1 MTPNT
6 TGSGTFGADDEK
18 AARDELIA
26 RLDRLPPSPDV
37 WKAVARISTG
47 AFFEIYETA
56 LTSLLPAALIA
67 AGVFQKDQLGLF
79 GLPDLASFAFAT
91 FAGLFV
97 GALLFSWVSDSL
109 GRKPIFVW
117 SVLWYAVVTLFMA
130 FQSDP
135 VTLSILRFVSAIG
148 VGANIVAIDA
158 YLAEMLPRR
167 LRGRGFAFSKSVQYV
182 AVPVAGLL
190 AALLSHRQPFGVE
203 GWRYLLVVPVVGAV
217 VVLWLR
223 RRLPESPRW
232 LASHG
237 RLSEAAAVIG
247 ELEAGCR
254 RRGMVLTPPA
264 PAAVVPEFNG
274 RLSELFKAP
283 LLSRMLMMI
292 VASCA
297 SAIAYFGFSN
307 WLPSLLI
314 AQHVEVTKTLLY
326 TTIIGLSYPLA
337 PLLFTR
343 FADRIDRKWQIAAGA
358 MITAIGGLAFA
369 AQTAV
374 LGWLFF
380 GLMVTVGNNLSAYA
394 THTYRAELFP
404 TRLRGRAI
412 GIIYSLDR
420 LSTAFSSYLI
430 GFLLIAGGVTWV
442 LASVAG
448 FSILNMATV
457 LILGPRTRG
466 TDLDSPPVSPSVRGS
481 GFDAPNAG
489 IYE

>member
-1 MTPNT
+1 MTSST
-6 TGSGTFGADDEK
+6 AASGRAADRTK

-47 AFFEIYETA
+47 AFFEIYETS

-67 AGVFQKDQLGLF
+67 QGVFRKDQLGLF

-91 FAGLFV
+91 FFGLFT
-97 GALLFSWVSDSL
+97 GALLFSWVSDRL

-117 SVLWYAVVTLFMA
+117 SVIWYAAVTLFMA

-135 VTLSILRFVSAIG
+135 ITLSILRFVSAIG
-148 VGANIVAIDA
+148 IGANIVAIDA
-158 YLAEMLPRR
+158 YLAEMLPRQM
-167 LRGRGFAFSKSVQYV
+167 RGRGFAFSKSVQYL

-190 AALLSHRQPFGVE
+190 AALLAHRKPFGVE
-203 GWRYLLVVPVVGAV
+203 GWRYLLFVPVIGAF

-237 RLSEAAAVIG
+237 RLSEAVAVI
-247 ELEAGCR
+247 EQLEEGCR
-254 RRGMVLTPPA
+254 RRGIPLPVVA
-264 PAAVVPEFNG
+264 PVTITPEFDG
-274 RLSELFKAP
+274 RLAELMRKP
-283 LLSRMLMMI
+283 LLGRMTMMI

-314 AQHVEVTKTLLY
+314 ARHVEVTKTLLY
-326 TTIIGLSYPLA
+326 TTVIGLSYPLA
-337 PLLFTR
+337 PLVFTR
-343 FADRIDRKWQIAAGA
+343 FADRIDRRWQIAAGA
-358 MITAIGGLAFA
+358 VVTAIGGLAFA
-369 AQTAV
+369 AQTVV
-374 LGWLFF
+374 LGWLAF

-420 LSTAFSSYLI
+420 LATAFSSYLI
-430 GFLLIAGGVTWV
+430 GFLLVQGGVTWV

-448 FSILNMATV
+448 FSVINMAVV
-457 LILGPRTRG
+457 LLWGPRTHRADHG
-466 TDLDSPPVSPSVRGS
+466 DPPPSLSGRDS
-481 GFDAPNAG
+481 GFGFPNAG
-489 IYE
+489 LIE